1 MSRKDDEDCP
11 VSRREC
17 TLIQAN
23 MAERISALR
32 KEIIIAVSVSTTW
45 ISLLVLILSYVHKI

>member
-1 MSRKDDEDCP
+1 MSRKDDDCP

-17 TLIQAN
+17 ALIQIN
-23 MAERISALR
+23 MAERIGALR

-45 ISLLVLILSYVHKI
+45 ITLLVLILSYVHKI